1 MVANIR
7 QISENEKQMHEKNFF
22 IMTIKKYFNLEKL
35 ASL

>member
-1 MVANIR
+1 MVVNIR
-7 QISENEKQMHEKNFF
+7 QISDNEKQMHEKIFF